1 MQAENLL
8 RAILPEI
15 LIDNFDIVRY
25 EKSPER
31 FDIWLDEKKVL
42 LPEDR
47 ANSSIISHGFGGYR
61 VIQDFPLRGRATYLH
76 VRKRKW
82 QDRSSGE
89 IFSYGWDLSEHDSTR
104 LNSEFV
110 SFLKEGD

>member
-1 MQAENLL
+1 MKSDQLL
-8 RAILPEI
+8 RAILPDV
-15 LIDNFDIVRY
+15 LIDNFDVVDY
-25 EKSPER
+25 QKTDTR

-42 LPEDR
+42 IREDKK
-47 ANSSIISHGFGGYR
+47 NSNVISHGFSEYR
-61 VIQDFPLRGRATYLH
+61 VIQDFPIRGRATYLH

-82 QDRSSGE
+82 LDKDTGE
-89 IFSYGWDLSEHDSTR
+89 IFSYEWELSEFDETR